1 MFRLNLAIISSA
13 EGRETRRTSI
23 THAESKGQGQNAMAL
38 GKTKFDPNESP
49 ADRAYNWGR
58 RGVDMTSNLVRNWLG
73 SHTESSLLLRQQN
86 LRRRVYGSGAQFHHM
101 TAIVLGL
108 GVFITALFVDYNIIH
123 EFWTRALSNEF
134 GEVPPAMATTVAAKS
149 LQVVF
154 ATLAVHYLITH
165 IGHGG
170 RVAFSLLIFA
180 VTAVMII
187 GIGLLWANN
196 SLPAGAKVFGL
207 DVNQSAQQVDQFLKG
222 LGIKPPRAASV
233 PAEVKALKKYE
244 LLIWLFSLGVI
255 FLVVASI
262 GAMALHTAMR
272 GFTGMTGGALY
283 DNHSEAVR
291 GNRIRDELKAAELDL
306 VHLRRDEDA
315 FLVSKLREFT
325 NVYTQGVVHARFG
338 SSRQGYLLRRVDE
351 ATREVE
357 SSWEG
362 FGTASNVENLDEH
375 RPRRAAQ
382 G

>member
-1 MFRLNLAIISSA
+1 
-13 EGRETRRTSI
+13 
-23 THAESKGQGQNAMAL
+23 MAL
-38 GKTKFDPNESP
+38 LTKSKFDPNESP
-49 ADRAYNWGR
+49 SDRAYNWGH
-58 RGVDMTSNLVRNWLG
+58 RGVDMTPNLVRNWLG
-73 SHTESSLLLRQQN
+73 SHTESGLLLRQQN
-86 LRRRVYGSGAQFHHM
+86 LRRRVYGSGAQLHHM

-108 GVFITALFVDYNIIH
+108 GVFITALFVDYAIIH

-154 ATLAVHYLITH
+154 ATLAVHYLISH

-170 RVAFSLLIFA
+170 RVAYSLIIFA
-180 VTAVMII
+180 VTAVMIV

-196 SLPAGAKVFGL
+196 SLPAGAKVFGM

-222 LGIKPPRAASV
+222 LGIKPPRAASL
-233 PAEVKALKKYE
+233 PAEVKVLKKYE

-283 DNHSEAVR
+283 DNHREAVR

-306 VHLRRDEDA
+306 AHLRRDEDS